1 MAKRNMSEKQLANLE
16 KGNFALKSPAER
28 KEIATRGAEAANRV
42 KAEKVKREQANEYIW
57 EKIGVATV
65 DEVLTLGTTQQKL
78 DLLKAV
84 LPKDVLEQKLSGSL
98 DIQKIFITPEEKK
111 ETDEHIDGIVAE
123 SFKE

>member
-1 MAKRNMSEKQLANLE
+1 MAKRNMSPNQLANLE
-16 KGNFALKSPAER
+16 KGNLAKKSPAER

-42 KAEKVKREQANEYIW
+42 KAEKVKRENANEYIW

-65 DEVLTLGTTQQKL
+65 DEVLTQGTTQQKL

-84 LPKDVLEQKLSGSL
+84 LPKDMLEQKLTGSL

-111 ETDEHIDGIVAE
+111 ETDEHIDKIVAE